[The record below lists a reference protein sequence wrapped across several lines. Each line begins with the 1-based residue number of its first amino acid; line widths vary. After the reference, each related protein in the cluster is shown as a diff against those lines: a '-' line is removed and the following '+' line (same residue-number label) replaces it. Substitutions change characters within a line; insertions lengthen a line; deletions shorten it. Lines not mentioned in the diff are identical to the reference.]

1 MSTIE
6 EKVRAQARAFDN
18 LRGFENRH
26 LVGPKELKYLLEF
39 ENKMSTQTPVDYW
52 SVETP
57 PKFWLAAANLCAND
71 LGCFVPSEDG
81 KIHFIVICND
91 IFYPAADTET
101 ISVNEVT
108 KVNEAF
114 LAENW
119 RGVMKWIAKKRGI
132 KNDEVWFCDKK

>member
-18 LRGFENRH
+18 LRDFENRH
-26 LVGPKELKYLLEF
+26 LVGSKELRYLLEL
-39 ENKMSTQTPVDYW
+39 ENKMSTQKPVDYW

-71 LGCFVPSEDG
+71 LGTFVSNKNG
-81 KIHFIVICND
+81 GINFILICSD
-91 IFYPAADTET
+91 MLGSPTELVSAT
-101 ISVNEVT
+101 EVV

-114 LAENW
+114 LAESW
-119 RGVMKWIAKKRGI
+119 RGAMKWVAKKRGI
-132 KNDEVWFCDKK
+132 KMVGVVLR

>member
-18 LRGFENRH
+18 LRDFENRH
-26 LVGPKELKYLLEF
+26 LVDPKELEYLLEL
-39 ENKMSTQTPVDYW
+39 ESKMSTQTPVDYW

-71 LGCFVPSEDG
+71 LGTFVPNKKG
-81 KIHFIVICND
+81 GINFILICSDMLGSPTELVSATEVI
-91 IFYPAADTET
+91 
-101 ISVNEVT
+101 

-114 LAENW
+114 LAEGW
-119 RGVMKWIAKKRGI
+119 RGAMKWVAKKRGI
-132 KNDEVWFCDKK
+132 KMVGVVLR